1 MRKVYPYQAHIR
13 FPTEGEKQKAE
24 EFAEKRGLSLANA
37 ARLALARAIRE
48 KWEFGPATK
57 PKAKK

>member
-13 FPTEGEKQKAE
+13 FSCEDEKKKAE
-24 EFAEKRGLSLANA
+24 AFAAKNGLSLANA
-37 ARLALARAIRE
+37 ARLVLARAIRE
-48 KWEFGPATK
+48 KWEFDLK